1 MFYFSC
7 IFFYLLGWFM
17 NKIKIG
23 DMEVCPKWLNL
34 FSSVYIGKRLIPL
47 KPSKSPSKTKWLQES
62 EGFFHL
68 DTGKCMN
75 ARDPFGEALPDG
87 FPFAGKKTREF
98 YNKFNS
104 TNFRL
109 RRWEGMSLCH
119 LTTILKTFQSKGLFR
134 DFFSPGSFP
143 IEMTACFL

>member
-1 MFYFSC
+1 
-7 IFFYLLGWFM
+7 
-17 NKIKIG
+17 
-23 DMEVCPKWLNL
+23 
-34 FSSVYIGKRLIPL
+34 
-47 KPSKSPSKTKWLQES
+47 
-62 EGFFHL
+62 
-68 DTGKCMN
+68 MN

-98 YNKFNS
+98 YNKFNN

-143 IEMTACFL
+143 IEMTAYFL